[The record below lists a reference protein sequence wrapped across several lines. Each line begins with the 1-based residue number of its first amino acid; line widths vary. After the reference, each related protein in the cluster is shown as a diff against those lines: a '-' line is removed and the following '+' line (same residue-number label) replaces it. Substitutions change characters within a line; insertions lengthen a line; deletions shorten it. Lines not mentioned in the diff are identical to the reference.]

1 MRGKNGHTELKARLE
16 KSCELRDAGSPAC
29 EPKLYSIYL
38 VQYVPNLL
46 RDEFITIGLLA
57 YEPESRFLMSRFK
70 IDTQGIKKLHPQAD
84 EEYLQELPSD
94 FDQQIRLPQMTPER
108 FLGHVKTFSNLI
120 QVAEPLFCWLND
132 PVTEIDKLLERHL
145 RPVVIT
151 HQLVA

>member
-1 MRGKNGHTELKARLE
+1 MRRKNGYTELKARPKE
-16 KSCELRDAGSPAC
+16 SCELRDVGSPAR

-46 RDEFITIGLLA
+46 HDEFITIGLLA

-70 IDTQGIKKLHPQAD
+70 IDIDSIKSQHPQAD
-84 EEYLQELPSD
+84 EEYLQELPLD
-94 FDQQIRLPQMTPER
+94 FDQQIRLPEMTPER
-108 FLGHVKTFSNLI
+108 FLGYVKTFSNLI

-145 RPVVIT
+145 QPVVIT
-151 HQLVA
+151 HQLAA